1 MSDQDMD
8 RNEQATPY
16 KLQKAREKGQVA
28 KSSDAVSVIVFIV
41 ALVFLYWRGLDGM
54 RELFKFDLALMLN
67 MVQTDTS
74 FASNWYLISN
84 LLQGG
89 IFMLLPFLLALMLS
103 AIVANLIQIGP
114 ILSTDPIKP
123 DFTKLNPA
131 NGIKKFF
138 SMRSLFDAARI
149 CLKLVL
155 LTLVVYIALKGLTS
169 QFFHIASYSAREAL
183 KLLIDDVVSLGFKMA
198 LMLFLLAVVDLVYT
212 QREFAKKMRMSK
224 RDIKD
229 EMKNRDGDP
238 RIRSRLR
245 ELRKEMLKRSQA
257 AAKTKDADVVITNPT
272 HIAVA
277 LRYEHGKMDS
287 PQLLAKGAGSLAASM
302 RKIAAR
308 HQIPVVQNRSL
319 ARKLFHDVDFDQF
332 VPPHLY
338 ADVARIMIWVMAM
351 RKAREERLAQRS
363 RVLA

>member
-1 MSDQDMD
+1 MSEQDLD
-8 RNEQATPY
+8 RNEEATPY

-28 KSSDAVSVIVFIV
+28 KSSDVVSVLVFIV
-41 ALVFLYWRGLDGM
+41 ALVFLYWRGFDGM
-54 RELFKFDLALMLN
+54 RELFKFNLALMLK
-67 MVQTDTS
+67 VAATDTG
-74 FASNWYLISN
+74 FVENWHLISTMLKGG
-84 LLQGG
+84 LL
-89 IFMLLPFLLALMLS
+89 MLLPFFLALMLTG
-103 AIVANLIQIGP
+103 IVANLVQIGP

-123 DFTKLNPA
+123 DFTRLNPA

-149 CLKLVL
+149 CLKLL
-155 LTLVVYIALKGLTS
+155 LLSMVVYIALKGLS
-169 QFFHIASYSAREAL
+169 DQFFQIAKYSAREAL
-183 KLLIDDVVSLGFKMA
+183 HLLIDDVVGLGFKMA
-198 LMLFLLAVVDLVYT
+198 LMLFILAVVDLVYT
-212 QREFAKKMRMSK
+212 QKEFAKKMRMSK

-245 ELRKEMLKRSQA
+245 ELRKELLKRSQA
-257 AAKTKDADVVITNPT
+257 AAKTKNADVLITNPT

-277 LRYEHGKMDS
+277 LRYEHGKMES
-287 PQLLAKGAGSLAASM
+287 PQLLAKGAGSLAAAM

-319 ARKLFHDVDFDQF
+319 ARKLFHDVEFDQH

-338 ADVARIMIWVMAM
+338 TEVARIMIWILTM
-351 RKAREERLAQRS
+351 RKARDER
-363 RVLA
+363 RVKASV